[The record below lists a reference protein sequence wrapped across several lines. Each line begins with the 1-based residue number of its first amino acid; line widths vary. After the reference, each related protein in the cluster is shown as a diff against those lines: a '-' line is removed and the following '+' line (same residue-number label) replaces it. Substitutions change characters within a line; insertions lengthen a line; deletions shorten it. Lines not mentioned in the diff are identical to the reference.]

1 MTDIIASTY
10 KLLDVMDESDLIKE
24 MEKYK
29 KRIECNSYILEKV
42 KLYNSIDNLEEKI
55 KIKKEL
61 YNNLDY
67 KRYMECYNE
76 LSLIV
81 LKIDKQYKKYTS
93 TKIHNC

>member
-1 MTDIIASTY
+1 MEILKDFEK
-10 KLLDVMDESDLIKE
+10 KL
-24 MEKYK
+24 
-29 KRIECNSYILEKV
+29 IENE
-42 KLYNSIDNLEEKI
+42 
-55 KIKKEL
+55 KKEL

-93 TKIHNC
+93 TKIHNCQLGVL

>member
-10 KLLDVMDESDLIKE
+10 KLLDVMDESDLIKDI
-24 MEKYK
+24 EKYK
-29 KRIECNSYILEKV
+29 KRLEENSYILEKV
-42 KLYNSIDNLEEKI
+42 KLYNSIDNIQDKI
-55 KIKKEL
+55 RIKKEL
-61 YNNLDY
+61 YDNEDY
-67 KRYMECYNE
+67 RHYMECYNE